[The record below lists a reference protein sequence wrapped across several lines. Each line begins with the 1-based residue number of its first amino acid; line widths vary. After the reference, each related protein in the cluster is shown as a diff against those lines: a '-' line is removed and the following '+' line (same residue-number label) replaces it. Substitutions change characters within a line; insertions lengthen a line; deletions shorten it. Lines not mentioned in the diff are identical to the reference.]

1 MLLFPPPPHAHLFEK
16 TCSLEQSCYHSPTP
30 ESNTIRTPNLTQF
43 NSLAIIRKEITP
55 SFNNFCKS
63 ELLQGKQSFADLLI
77 LMFF

>member
-16 TCSLEQSCYHSPTP
+16 TCSLEHCYHSPTP

-77 LMFF
+77 LTFF